1 MNWTDIDLHPGNRV
15 LRQFAL
21 AWLVVVGALGVNQW
35 LFRGNTRLGIVLLAV
50 AVVVGTA
57 GLLRPQAVRWIFVVS
72 SIAAFPVGWAV
83 SQVMLLI
90 LFVIVIS
97 PVALLFKIT
106 GRDRLGRK
114 RMPERQTYWNS
125 KTPTADVRRYL
136 RQY

>member
-1 MNWTDIDLHPGNRV
+1 MNWTDIDLHPANRV

-35 LFRGNTRLGIVLLAV
+35 LFRGNAQLGVVLLLA
-50 AVVVGTA
+50 AGVVGTA
-57 GLLRPQAVRWIFVVS
+57 GLIRPQVVRWIFVVS

-125 KTPTADVRRYL
+125 KAPTADVRRYL

>member
-1 MNWTDIDLHPGNRV
+1 MQSRVTREDRILGNR
-15 LRQFAL
+15 F
-21 AWLVVVGALGVNQW
+21 
-35 LFRGNTRLGIVLLAV
+35 GNERC
-50 AVVVGTA
+50 
-57 GLLRPQAVRWIFVVS
+57 GLLRPQAVRWIFVIS

-83 SQVMLLI
+83 SQIMLLT

-97 PVALLFKIT
+97 PVALLFKIA

-125 KTPTADVRRYL
+125 KTPTTDVRRYL